1 MQTNI
6 EFIKNR
12 LLVPVLVGKEA
23 CFLLPGLR
31 QNDIGGDGMKERDT
45 RIELL
50 RTLAC
55 FLIILTHIRLKPI
68 SEGEILKTTV
78 LLGCFMAAS
87 VDIFFLLAGAFLY
100 EGERDVWQT
109 VKRFLLRILAPA
121 LLLVILTLIFERWIL
136 GAATLSECLK
146 QCDLISILKAAKNG
160 VICLNSDY
168 WGLLCGHLWYIAEY
182 GKLMLMFPFI
192 VVLARFG
199 SRKVLLYLTGFNL
212 LLYLLIDL
220 YQAFPLSWV
229 FYNEPFVSPAQTLA
243 LFGFLLYR
251 DRKKLEGWKMA
262 PVVLLCAYLIGIVW
276 MFWLQV
282 RYFTA
287 VGGDWSGAYYVT
299 WLSGISMFTALLLM
313 GFFLSLP
320 RSWKLWAWLKR
331 PVNFLG
337 RRSYAIYLIQ
347 YAVITKLD
355 TLGVKVRFAGL
366 AANSVGTVLY
376 YVMFGLLVFGISLG
390 IAAALHAG
398 WGGLRALYSAACKPK
413 RM

>member
-1 MQTNI
+1 M
-6 EFIKNR
+6 R
-12 LLVPVLVGKEA
+12 
-23 CFLLPGLR
+23 
-31 QNDIGGDGMKERDT
+31 ERDT

-55 FLIILTHIRLKPI
+55 FLIILVHIRLKPI
-68 SEGEILKTTV
+68 SEGEILQTTV
-78 LLGCFMAAS
+78 LLSCFMAAS
-87 VDIFFLLAGAFLY
+87 VGIFFLLAGAFLY
-100 EGERDVWQT
+100 EGDRTVWQT
-109 VKRFLLRILAPA
+109 AKRFLLRILAPA
-121 LLLVILTLIFERWIL
+121 LLLVTLTLIFEQWIL
-136 GAATLSECLK
+136 GGSSLSACLR
-146 QCDLISILKAAKNG
+146 QCDPIAIIRAVRDG
-160 VICLNSDY
+160 VLCLNSDY

-182 GKLMLMFPFI
+182 GKLILMFPFI
-192 VVLARFG
+192 VVLARFA
-199 SRKVLLYLTGFNL
+199 SRKVLLYLAGFNL
-212 LLYLLIDL
+212 VLCVLIDL

-243 LFGFLLYR
+243 LLGFLLYH
-251 DRKKLEGWKMA
+251 DREKLEGWKKA
-262 PVVLLCAYLIGIVW
+262 PVVLLCAYLIGIAW

-282 RYFTA
+282 RYFKA

-299 WLSGISMFTALLLM
+299 WLSGISMLTALLLM

-320 RSWKLWAWLKR
+320 KSWKLWAWLKR

-355 TLGVKVRFAGL
+355 TLGVKARFAGL
-366 AANSVGTVLY
+366 ATDSVGTVLY

-398 WGGLRALYSAACKPK
+398 WSGLRTLYSMGCKRK
-413 RM
+413 GCEGTRSS